1 MYKCSYTSII
11 VLAAGDT
18 KKGQKRKKKK
28 VPVLTDQVNH
38 KPIMCMWLLDGWEVP
53 LEHVKD

>member
-18 KKGQKRKKKK
+18 KKGQKKKKK
-28 VPVLTDQVNH
+28 VPVLTDQINH
-38 KPIMCMWLLDGWEVP
+38 KPIMCM
-53 LEHVKD
+53 